1 MYFSVF
7 SGENPAVEVKSSGFP
22 LENEYIDK
30 INKLSQNMTF
40 LLKKLVRE
48 QLLVC
53 NLFISTCLKFFQLSS
68 LIHKEK
74 LPYKLSDFC
83 ENWNWGQLC
92 IIVIFQF
99 ETELLYVVCRSNL
112 ITEKQETNENTR
124 YKQLVH
130 YQVDVKKDEITAEP
144 NFKKVT
150 FLCPH
155 WAHRRRKIL
164 TLGMSAFRN
173 LLQQLGNLPW

>member
-53 NLFISTCLKFFQLSS
+53 NLFISTCTCVKFFPLSS

-74 LPYKLSDFC
+74 LPYKPSDFC
-83 ENWNWGQLC
+83 EN
-92 IIVIFQF
+92 
-99 ETELLYVVCRSNL
+99 
-112 ITEKQETNENTR
+112 
-124 YKQLVH
+124 
-130 YQVDVKKDEITAEP
+130 
-144 NFKKVT
+144 
-150 FLCPH
+150 
-155 WAHRRRKIL
+155 
-164 TLGMSAFRN
+164 
-173 LLQQLGNLPW
+173 